1 MSSHHFVKEDQ
12 EPALFILKAFSF
24 DQAAPLLEWSPL
36 VIVAD
41 EMVDEVL
48 RWGIKIDVVLQH
60 DYALENLEELLMD
73 QLPVQI
79 IPCEATPTLAK
90 GLDLLRQRNYR
101 AVNILTEVS
110 PNFFRQAEKFSQ
122 TLQLVVFCENEKYA
136 LIMSGKFEKWLEEG
150 IELKIFQLDDRPLQV
165 NGLEIKDNAFAVNH
179 SKLVSVESKSP
190 FWVGELL

>member
-60 DYALENLEELLMD
+60 DFALEHLEELLMD

-79 IPCEATPTLAK
+79 IPCEATPTLSI

-110 PNFFRQAEKFSQ
+110 PIFFSQAEKFSQ
-122 TLQLVVFCENEKYA
+122 TLQLVAFCEDEKYA
-136 LIMSGKFEKWLEEG
+136 LITSGKFEKWVEEG
-150 IELKIFQLDDRPLQV
+150 IELKVFQLDVRPVQV
-165 NGLEIKDNAFAVNH
+165 NGLERKGDTFTVNH
-179 SKLVSVESKSP
+179 TKLVSIESKSP